1 MVIRPALKRQQFGA
15 TLVELMISSI
25 LGIVVIGSVG
35 SVFISGQN
43 IASERSKELL
53 LLQQVSGTLQY
64 FKEDIQRAGYDGG
77 TGMSLKLSGA
87 TNTLYI
93 SPDSKIVAFAYAHQS
108 EIRNVAF
115 VFDSGLVKVCDSPS
129 SIVKTVSAA
138 TSGCSSIFEPNQI
151 RVIDFNVN
159 QSSVEAQ
166 GVSSGMATITI
177 SAELVGDTSVNYS
190 SSVIVKNRNWR

>member
-1 MVIRPALKRQQFGA
+1 MVIRSALRRQQFGA
-15 TLVELMISSI
+15 TLVEFMISSI

-53 LLQQVSGTLQY
+53 LLQQVSGALQY

-77 TGMSLKLSGA
+77 TGVSLKLSGS
-87 TNTLYI
+87 TDTLYI
-93 SPDSKIVAFAYAHQS
+93 SPDSKTVAYAYTHQS

-138 TSGCSSIFEPNQI
+138 ISGCSSIFEPNQI
-151 RVIDFNVN
+151 RVVDFHAN
-159 QSSVEAQ
+159 QSSIESQ
-166 GVSSGMATITI
+166 GVSSGITTIMI
-177 SAELVGDTSVNYS
+177 SAELVGDTCVNYS

>member
-1 MVIRPALKRQQFGA
+1 MVIRPVLKSGQLGA
-15 TLVELMISSI
+15 TLVEFMISSI

-53 LLQQVSGTLQY
+53 LLQQVSGALQY

-77 TGMSLKLSGA
+77 AGVSLKLSGS
-87 TNTLYI
+87 TDTLYI
-93 SPDSKIVAFAYAHQS
+93 SPDSKTVAYAYAHQS

-138 TSGCSSIFEPNQI
+138 ISGCSSIFEPNQI
-151 RVIDFNVN
+151 RVVDFNAN
-159 QSSVEAQ
+159 QSSIESQ
-166 GVSSGMATITI
+166 GVSSGITTITI

-190 SSVIVKNRNWR
+190 SSVIVQNRNWR